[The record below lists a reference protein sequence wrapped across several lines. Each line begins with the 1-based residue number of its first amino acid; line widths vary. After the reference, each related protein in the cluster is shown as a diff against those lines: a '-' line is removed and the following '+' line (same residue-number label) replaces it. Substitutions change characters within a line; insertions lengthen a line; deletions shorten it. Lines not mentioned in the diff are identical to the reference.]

1 MMTIILHLNFKE
13 NSGKKVLDKMDNL
26 EDQS

>member
-13 NSGKKVLDKMDNL
+13 NSGKTVLDKMDNL